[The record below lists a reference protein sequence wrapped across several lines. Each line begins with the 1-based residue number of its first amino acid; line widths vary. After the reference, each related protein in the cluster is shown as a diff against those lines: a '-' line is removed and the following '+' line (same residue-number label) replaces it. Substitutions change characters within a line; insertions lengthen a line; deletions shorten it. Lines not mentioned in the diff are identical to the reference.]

1 MSDFWVSFLAN
12 LSADLLLAIAL
23 YIILTR
29 PGERRKEKEAMLL
42 GLGLLKN
49 EIEVNIARCSEYVDV
64 LKNPTRKINDLFPLR
79 YRRSTWNS
87 LKDSGFLGQLNDPQ
101 LAYYLFTMNEITFIA
116 NRNLRRFQLSFI
128 DDPTKKT
135 KILAKIAKNDG
146 EHLLVVLAE
155 VLKKLAHIKSVSV
168 TPLEDVFDE
177 DNDIEA
183 NRKTRKSIRK
193 QKAKS
198 AQAAI

>member
-1 MSDFWVSFLAN
+1 MSDFWVNFLAN
-12 LSADLLLAIAL
+12 LSADFLLAIML

-29 PGERRKEKEAMLL
+29 PDERRKEKEAMLL

-49 EIEVNIARCSEYVDV
+49 EIEVNAARCKEYIAA
-64 LKNPTRKINDLFPLR
+64 LKIPTKKINDLFPLR

-128 DDPTKKT
+128 DDPGEKT
-135 KILAKIAKNDG
+135 KTLAQIARNDG
-146 EHLLVVLAE
+146 EHLLVVLEE
-155 VLKKLAHIKSVSV
+155 VLKQLAHIKSISVS
-168 TPLEDVFDE
+168 PLEDAFEE
-177 DNDIEA
+177 DDDIEA
-183 NRKTRKSIRK
+183 NRKTSKPKSARKP
-193 QKAKS
+193 KAKS
-198 AQAAI
+198 